1 MYQTGYAMPMPGY
14 ALAPSRSGAWGD
26 YFRGFSL
33 ALWLFM
39 LIVSF
44 WWLQKWDDIYAVRE
58 TGWDKNIQYAA
69 FIVAFVAHLSLGI
82 STIIELSIRF
92 WGSVKGRLLGGFCLL
107 MLATAP
113 LGLDPLRSALYALAT
128 LGVLMTCYWAWEID
142 YDRFRRSMLIAAIL
156 LLGYL
161 FVLTF
166 HHGMGMSSV
175 GGIQRNKFGQA
186 AFTGAICLFLYRG
199 KIKWAGIAICLGY
212 AVLVNSRGT
221 MLATA
226 LFVASYLALK
236 FGVGRSILGVLGMV
250 MIGVILMTVPKFG
263 QRMQDAL
270 LQRVARV
277 NEAGR
282 GIGSGLSGRLE
293 TWQHGVDAFKQSPA
307 IGHGFRTRVP
317 GHPPGPSYSPHSGYV
332 AMLADAGLAGAAMI
346 LGAIIYDFIKRFRA
360 IGVVRREYGGDGV
373 PPDLI
378 DTFELNCVICSF
390 MVAEAELWLIEPLY
404 LNLGSCLSILFILL
418 IMAPQTVGRLAQ
430 YPAWASSATRY
441 WPYQHPA
448 EGWA

>member
-14 ALAPSRSGAWGD
+14 ALAPSRSGALGD

-33 ALWLFM
+33 AVWLFM
-39 LIVSF
+39 LISTF

-58 TGWDKNIQYAA
+58 SGWDKNVQYAA

-82 STIIELSIRF
+82 TSIIELSIRF

-128 LGVLMTCYWAWEID
+128 LGALLTCYWAWEID
-142 YDRFRRSMLIAAIL
+142 YDRFRKCMLIAAVM

-161 FVLTF
+161 AVLTV
-166 HHGMGMSSV
+166 HHGLSITSV
-175 GGIQRNKFGQA
+175 GGIQRNRFGQA

-199 KIKWAGIAICLGY
+199 KLKWAGLAACLIY

-221 MLATA
+221 MLATG

-236 FGVGRSILGVLGMV
+236 FGLGRSILAVLGMA
-250 MIGVILMTVPKFG
+250 MLGVVLMTVPKFG

-270 LQRVARV
+270 LERVARV

-282 GIGSGLSGRLE
+282 GLGSGFSGRWQ
-293 TWQHGVDAFKQSPA
+293 TWEDGLAAFKQSPA

-317 GHPPGPSYSPHSGYV
+317 GDPPGPSYSAHSGYV
-332 AMLADAGLAGAAMI
+332 NLLADSGLAGTAMV
-346 LGAIIYDFIKRFRA
+346 LGAIIYDFIKRYRSLGA
-360 IGVVRREYGGDGV
+360 VRRQYGGDHV
-373 PPDLI
+373 PPELL
-378 DTFELNCVICSF
+378 DTFELNCVICAF
-390 MVAEAELWLIEPLY
+390 MVAEAELWLFEPLY
-404 LNLGSCLSILFILL
+404 INLGSCLSVLFLML
-418 IMAPQTVGRLAQ
+418 IMAPQTVGRMAQ
-430 YPAWASSATRY
+430 PGWAPMMANY
-441 WPYQHPA
+441 WPYQRSA